1 MSTRTGPTG
10 ASNDAWFG
18 TPGETRSPVGP
29 TGPSNST
36 VPSGVEAVIMTVD
49 ARGFG
54 GVVAVTGDRWVEKDV
69 TGDIELE
76 REYGDR
82 LPVVLLDGKEHGYW
96 RVEEERLLR
105 DLTTPQ
111 L

>member
-1 MSTRTGPTG
+1 MAT
-10 ASNDAWFG
+10 
-18 TPGETRSPVGP
+18 
-29 TGPSNST
+29 
-36 VPSGVEAVIMTVD
+36 D
-49 ARGFG
+49 ARLALITRPGCHLCEDAKAALDR
-54 GVVAVTGDRWVEKDV
+54 VVAVTGDRWVEKDV
-69 TGDIELE
+69 TGDIDLE

-96 RVEEERLLR
+96 RVEEDRLLR

>member
-1 MSTRTGPTG
+1 MST
-10 ASNDAWFG
+10 
-18 TPGETRSPVGP
+18 
-29 TGPSNST
+29 
-36 VPSGVEAVIMTVD
+36 D
-49 ARGFG
+49 ARLALITRLGCHLCEEAKAALDR
-54 GVVAVTGDRWVEKDV
+54 VVAVTGDRWVEKDV
-69 TGDIELE
+69 TGDVELE

-82 LPVVLLDGKEHGYW
+82 LPVVLLDGREHGYW